1 MIGIKKSNRPSLSES
16 PITVVTASYST
27 AVSIALII
35 TTPAHDLLKTPA
47 RRKLPKSCLL
57 QVRVLDV
64 LSKLSLNAL
73 YVHINTIESTVNQLE
88 ST

>member
-35 TTPAHDLLKTPA
+35 TTPPHDLLKTGSFQEVVYY
-47 RRKLPKSCLL
+47 K
-57 QVRVLDV
+57 
-64 LSKLSLNAL
+64 
-73 YVHINTIESTVNQLE
+73 YEY
-88 ST
+88 